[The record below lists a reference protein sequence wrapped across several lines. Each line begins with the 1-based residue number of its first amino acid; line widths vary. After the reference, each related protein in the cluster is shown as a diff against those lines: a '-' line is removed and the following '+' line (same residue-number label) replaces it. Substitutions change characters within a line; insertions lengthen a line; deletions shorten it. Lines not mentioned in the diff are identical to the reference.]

1 VLSAGRF
8 DFHIGLPMPTA
19 SERAAI
25 LAQVVAARGL
35 VCAEPTPTE
44 VAANCDGADASDLVI
59 ILDTCPL
66 YLAKLFNDP
75 SLRYSVLLT
84 IVSLWPEKLGKCRR
98 S

>member
-1 VLSAGRF
+1 
-8 DFHIGLPMPTA
+8 M

-25 LAQVVAARGL
+25 IAQVVAARGL
-35 VCAEPTPTE
+35 VCAEPTLTE

-66 YLAKLFNDP
+66 YLAKLFNNL
-75 SLRYSVLLT
+75 SLRHSVVLT
-84 IVSLWPEKLGKCRR
+84 IVSLWPEQLGKCRR

>member
-1 VLSAGRF
+1 
-8 DFHIGLPMPTA
+8 MPTA

-84 IVSLWPEKLGKCRR
+84 IVSLWPEQLGKCRR